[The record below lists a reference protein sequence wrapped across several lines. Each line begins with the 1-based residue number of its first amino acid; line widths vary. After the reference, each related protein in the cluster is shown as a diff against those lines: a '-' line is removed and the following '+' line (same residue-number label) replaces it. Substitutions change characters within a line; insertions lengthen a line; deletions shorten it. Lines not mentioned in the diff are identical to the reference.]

1 MPEYLSPGVFI
12 EEVPARLKAIEGVST
27 STGGF
32 VGAAERGTV
41 PGYPLPDFT
50 LPAGVTFEFPIDRG
64 PVLTTSFAEFARSFG
79 GPLALVAGETHG
91 YLARAV
97 RAFFAN
103 GGKRCFVTRVV
114 HFDPADL
121 GDSAT
126 RSVLRVHQGTV
137 LRLARDVRA
146 TDTEVIFTSLR
157 WVSMAG
163 ANGIAFFRRDG
174 TAIGAAGLAVTA
186 YDTQANRVT
195 MSAAAGADLD
205 RDEVFAVPQAST
217 VTATGPQFFARTPGR
232 WSERLSVTIANS
244 EGPPVPITQPG
255 AATDTT
261 IQVQSATSF
270 YVGALVEID
279 HGAANPAAGDRVR
292 TYHEVTDI
300 AGNTLTVTPALGS
313 SAQSGL
319 GPDGKEY
326 IPFVRTVEIDVVIA
340 DPSGP
345 TPTTEV
351 YRRLPWN
358 ENPDPLIRRRHYS
371 TVINTRSRL
380 VYVLPPW
387 ADTGLSDS
395 EVDITD
401 QPTTANGFEARPAPA
416 DVGEDNYGQLE
427 ADDYE
432 GVDNGPGRRS
442 GIESLQDAEDIRIV
456 AAPGQTDPDVQNALI
471 SQCER
476 MRYRFAVLDGEA
488 EPDANAVITAIL
500 AHRNSY
506 DTSYG
511 AYYTPWIADREDDR
525 TIFLPPSGHVAGIYA
540 RVDIDRGVWKAPAN
554 EVVRGATGLFAY
566 ITTGEQDVLNPR
578 GVNAI
583 RRFEGRGIRVWGART
598 LSSDPEWRYINVRRF
613 MIYLEASLDR
623 GTQWVVFEPNAPET
637 WSRVA
642 DSVSAFLHTQW
653 RVGALF
659 GRKPED
665 AFFVR
670 CDETT
675 MTADDIQNGRL
686 ICEIGVAIVRPAEFV
701 IFRIEQI
708 TGFAART

>member
-442 GIESLQDAEDIRIV
+442 GIQSLQDVEDIRIV

-471 SQCER
+471 I
-476 MRYRFAVLDGEA
+476 AVR
-488 EPDANAVITAIL
+488 
-500 AHRNSY
+500 AH
-506 DTSYG
+506 
-511 AYYTPWIADREDDR
+511 A
-525 TIFLPPSGHVAGIYA
+525 LP
-540 RVDIDRGVWKAPAN
+540 
-554 EVVRGATGLFAY
+554 VRGARR
-566 ITTGEQDVLNPR
+566 R
-578 GVNAI
+578 G
-583 RRFEGRGIRVWGART
+583 
-598 LSSDPEWRYINVRRF
+598 
-613 MIYLEASLDR
+613 ASP
-623 GTQWVVFEPNAPET
+623 TPTP
-637 WSRVA
+637 
-642 DSVSAFLHTQW
+642 
-653 RVGALF
+653 
-659 GRKPED
+659 
-665 AFFVR
+665 
-670 CDETT
+670 
-675 MTADDIQNGRL
+675 
-686 ICEIGVAIVRPAEFV
+686 
-701 IFRIEQI
+701 
-708 TGFAART
+708 